1 MPIPT
6 EADTPKATNEC
17 PVCFAEFD
25 TNNAPIPD
33 SALACPPSLSCEAP
47 HFVCIDC
54 INKIVV
60 HHSETSVTRLRWRC
74 PICRVSV
81 PVRAFEQLV
90 LHSGS
95 WCAAKKVADIG
106 FLEEGILYMRHFEG
120 TAHELVA
127 TSNELAQEIEAA
139 SSVVPNSRRR
149 PSHFRTM
156 QRPLRMPSSVQPSH
170 TLTERWRWEEVL
182 YLNEGE
188 QRLLASTQGDEQ
200 QMFER
205 LEMFALLRRARHTS
219 LNLGR

>member
-1 MPIPT
+1 MLLSFITQLTTGTMPIPT
-6 EADTPKATNEC
+6 EADTPKSTSEC

-25 TNNAPIPD
+25 TSNAPIPD

-60 HHSETSVTRLRWRC
+60 DHSETSVTRLRWRC

-81 PVRAFEQLV
+81 PVRAFEKLV

-106 FLEEGILYMRHFEG
+106 ILEEGISYMRHFEG
-120 TAHELVA
+120 TAHELVT

-139 SSVVPNSRRR
+139 S
-149 PSHFRTM
+149 FD
-156 QRPLRMPSSVQPSH
+156 
-170 TLTERWRWEEVL
+170 
-182 YLNEGE
+182 E
-188 QRLLASTQGDEQ
+188 QRLFASTRGDEQ
-200 QMFER
+200 QIFER
-205 LEMFALLRRARHTS
+205 LEMFAVRRRARHTS
-219 LNLGR
+219 LNLGL

>member
-1 MPIPT
+1 MPT

-25 TNNAPIPD
+25 ASKAPIPD

-47 HFVCIDC
+47 HFVCIQC

-60 HHSETSVTRLRWRC
+60 DHSETSVTRLRWRC

-81 PVRAFEQLV
+81 PVRAFEKLV

-106 FLEEGILYMRHFEG
+106 ILEEGISYMRNFEG

-139 SSVVPNSRRR
+139 SSDVPSSRRR
-149 PSHFRTM
+149 PSPFRTM
-156 QRPLRMPSSVQPSH
+156 QRPLRIPSSVQPSY
-170 TLTERWRWEEVL
+170 TQAERWRWEEVL
-182 YLNEGE
+182 YLSEGE
-188 QRLLASTQGDEQ
+188 QRLLASTRGDEQ

-205 LEMFALLRRARHTS
+205 LEMFAVRRRARHTR
-219 LNLGR
+219 LNLGL